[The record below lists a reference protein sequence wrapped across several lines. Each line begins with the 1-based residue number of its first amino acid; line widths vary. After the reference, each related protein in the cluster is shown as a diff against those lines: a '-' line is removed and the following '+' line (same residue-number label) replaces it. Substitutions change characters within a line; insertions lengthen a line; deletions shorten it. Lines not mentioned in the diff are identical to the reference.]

1 MTKTNKPRL
10 ALGGDGAAVLMIGTE
25 KVARIREAG
34 FGSGFTA
41 AMEDGRDL
49 GKFSSRK
56 EAALAALAAR

>member
-10 ALGGDGAAVLMIGTE
+10 ALGGDGATVLIIGTE

-34 FGSGFTA
+34 FGGGFRAT
-41 AMEDGRDL
+41 MEDGRDL

-56 EAALAALAAR
+56 QAAVAALAAR